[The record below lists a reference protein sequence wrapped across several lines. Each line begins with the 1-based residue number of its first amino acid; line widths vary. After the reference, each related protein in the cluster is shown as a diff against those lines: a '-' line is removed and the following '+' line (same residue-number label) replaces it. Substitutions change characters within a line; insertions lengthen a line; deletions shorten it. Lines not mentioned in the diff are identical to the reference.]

1 MKIDLEMTEKQYLDY
16 CDKIPE
22 DIGLLISK
30 VSEEHE
36 SIGLGSTLTF
46 MSIEVVKLKKEVEA
60 LRKAVHVF
68 VDTESDKA

>member
-1 MKIDLEMTEKQYLDY
+1 MSTEMTEEEYLDY
-16 CDKIPE
+16 VDKIPE
-22 DIGLLISK
+22 DVFLLISK
-30 VSEEHE
+30 VSEEHK
-36 SIGLGSTLTF
+36 SQGLGATLTY